1 MQKEIAEDASKNLK
15 KSTMKN
21 LGHVMNAGFAIMD
34 YKDSREAGHS
44 VGKSVVKAGA
54 EFAKGEL
61 LGG

>member
-1 MQKEIAEDASKNLK
+1 MRNF
-15 KSTMKN
+15 
-21 LGHVMNAGFAIMD
+21 GHVMNLGFGVMD
-34 YKDSREAGHS
+34 YKDSREAGNS